1 MSRFGRREFLRIK
14 AFYGTS
20 DNAVKTQVWIAISV
34 YVLVAINKKE
44 HKLDRSMNEILQIL
58 SLNLFEKN
66 PFFSALSGRID
77 PDPEGPRHNQ
87 LSLFDF

>member
-1 MSRFGRREFLRIK
+1 
-14 AFYGTS
+14 

-34 YVLVAINKKE
+34 YVLVAIIKKE

-66 PFFSALSGRID
+66 PLFFGII
-77 PDPEGPRHNQ
+77 G
-87 LSLFDF
+87 